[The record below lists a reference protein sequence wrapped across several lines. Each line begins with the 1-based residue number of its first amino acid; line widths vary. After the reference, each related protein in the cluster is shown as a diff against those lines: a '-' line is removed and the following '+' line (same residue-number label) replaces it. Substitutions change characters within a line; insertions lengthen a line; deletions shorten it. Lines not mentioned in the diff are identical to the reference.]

1 MGYVAVNL
9 LLDTHIWLWWIN
21 QNGPLTNQHRE
32 TIAQAEQVF
41 ISSISCWELVMLYQR
56 QRIELDLPLQDWL
69 SIALRDIVCLPL
81 TAEIAMRA
89 ALLDF
94 QHRDPADRFIIATA
108 LLADCQIMSFD
119 GQFKFYAEL
128 DNRLIGNH

>member
-32 TIAQAEQVF
+32 TIAQAEHVF
-41 ISSISCWELVMLYQR
+41 ISSISC
-56 QRIELDLPLQDWL
+56 
-69 SIALRDIVCLPL
+69 
-81 TAEIAMRA
+81 
-89 ALLDF
+89 LDF